1 VCFDSTNAFDGHPC
15 ALTEALFQHLP
26 HLSVAGKCAS
36 CGEAPASHVRG
47 CLWTTSDFIN
57 AAGCPLRLDMFV
69 EYQHLLHA
77 PGHPRVGMCTTCG
90 KPPGHAW
97 HTPAAS
103 SPPTLVHGADHPQA
117 GLCMLCGL
125 APEQH
130 PAVAPSLPLKT
141 IGGGKNATTPARQ
154 SPDDLPEAPPVSLIS
169 PEASASWFSRLGW
182 FWLSDFIELGSQR
195 PLQMSDVYDLVT
207 EKQAKPCA
215 EQFEF
220 HWQQECAA
228 HPDSPSLVNV
238 ISYAKYLLYFRLFII
253 FRISFF
259 FLLTIY
265 VWLFPAQPTVDAFG
279 LPPL

>member
-1 VCFDSTNAFDGHPC
+1 MSQTASPC
-15 ALTEALFQHLP
+15 ALTEAKLQHLP
-26 HLSVAGKCAS
+26 HLSVAGKCTS
-36 CGEAPASHVRG
+36 GDEAKHARE
-47 CLWTTSDFIN
+47 CMRTTSDFIN

-69 EYQHLLHA
+69 EYNHLLHA
-77 PGHPRVGMCTTCG
+77 PGHPHVGMCTTCG

-97 HTPAAS
+97 HTPVAS
-103 SPPTLVHGADHPQA
+103 SPQSLVHGADRPQA

-130 PAVAPSLPLKT
+130 PAVSPSPLLKT
-141 IGGGKNATTPARQ
+141 IGGGKNATAATHQ
-154 SPDDLPEAPPVSLIS
+154 SPDDLRDAPPVSLIS
-169 PEASASWFSRLGW
+169 PEASASWLSRLGW

-215 EQFEF
+215 EEFEF

-238 ISYAKYLLYFRLFII
+238 ISYAKYLLLVYFLVSILVF
-253 FRISFF
+253 
-259 FLLTIY
+259 T
-265 VWLFPAQPTVDAFG
+265 
-279 LPPL
+279 